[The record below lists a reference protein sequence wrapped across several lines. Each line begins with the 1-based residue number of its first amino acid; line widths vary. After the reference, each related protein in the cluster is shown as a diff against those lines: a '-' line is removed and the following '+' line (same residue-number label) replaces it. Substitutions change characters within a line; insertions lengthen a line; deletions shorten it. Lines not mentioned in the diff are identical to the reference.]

1 MAGTYITTWRRM
13 KSADEKR
20 GIAKFIE
27 LLRKHGLGPVYEPKF
42 VS

>member
-1 MAGTYITTWRRM
+1 MGGGVGVGGGG
-13 KSADEKR
+13 ADEKR